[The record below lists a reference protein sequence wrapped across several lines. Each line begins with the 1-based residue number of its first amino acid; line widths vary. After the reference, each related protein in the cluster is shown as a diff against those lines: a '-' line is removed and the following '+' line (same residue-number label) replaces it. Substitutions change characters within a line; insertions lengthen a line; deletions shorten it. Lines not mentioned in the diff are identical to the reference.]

1 MVNNNFAILFSLFC
15 MFIVVD
21 DDININIIAIIKSVM
36 VKAETKSDSKYSEF
50 EILYNNNNNYYL
62 LLSLLIPELF
72 YYFYLCIIIII
83 AVDLIIMKITIL
95 FIIIIIIIKHLFCI
109 VAV

>member
-72 YYFYLCIIIII
+72 YYFYLCIIII
-83 AVDLIIMKITIL
+83 AVDLIIMIITIL
-95 FIIIIIIIKHLFCI
+95 FIIIIIKHLFCI

>member
-62 LLSLLIPELF
+62 LLLLLLIPKLF

-83 AVDLIIMKITIL
+83 AVDLIIMIITIL
-95 FIIIIIIIKHLFCI
+95 FIIIIIKHLFCI